1 MFHRTSKPTR
11 AILRRMTI
19 AMGAYATG
27 NETNSVEV
35 SEMVEQMAPQALAAS
50 IWLQLVPSS
59 VRAYNAGVK
68 TGEAIVGKEASVAS
82 WSRGMILA

>member
-50 IWLQLVPSS
+50 
-59 VRAYNAGVK
+59 
-68 TGEAIVGKEASVAS
+68 
-82 WSRGMILA
+82 M